1 MADEY
6 VRAGEFG
13 EFVKRMEERFDHVN
27 ELADQ
32 RFDSM
37 NQRLLDLEKRMEE
50 GFAHANQRFEQVD
63 RRLDRVDQ
71 RFDDVQAEIRNL
83 RRTMLAL
90 GVPVVATVVGAIVS
104 ALAKFLFFSS

>member
-6 VRAGEFG
+6 VRAGDFG
-13 EFVKRMEERFDHVN
+13 QFVKRMDERFDHVN
-27 ELADQ
+27 KLADQ

-37 NQRLLDLEKRMEE
+37 NQRFLDLEKRIEE
-50 GFAHANQRFEQVD
+50 GFAYVNQRFEQVG
-63 RRLDRVDQ
+63 RRLDRADQ
-71 RFDDVQAEIRNL
+71 RFDDVQAEIRIL

-104 ALAKFLFFSS
+104 ALVKFLFFSS

>member
-6 VRAGEFG
+6 VRAGESG

-104 ALAKFLFFSS
+104 ALVKFLFFSS